1 MSYRGKM
8 EQGMI
13 ITALPH
19 FWSLTLSFC
28 PPHPRS
34 PAAR

>member
-28 PPHPRS
+28 PPPGS